1 MSATAPRQTAEA
13 RREAV
18 LDAATREFAKKG
30 LHGASTDDIARA
42 AGISQPYL
50 FRLFGTKKELY
61 LATAQRTI
69 DDLYTVFADAARGKT
84 GLDAL
89 HAMGEA
95 YETVMVDRDRLM
107 LMLKCWASCDDPEIC
122 EGVRGAWRDL
132 VDLAERASG
141 RVAGSGQRVLLEGCA
156 PDDPDGHGCIRPAGA
171 MVESAHRGLPDRH
184 DRLARETRFFRIK
197 VSD

>member
-1 MSATAPRQTAEA
+1 MTTTSQRQTAEE
-13 RREAV
+13 RRAAV
-18 LDAATREFAKKG
+18 LDAATVEFARKG

-61 LATAQRTI
+61 LATTQQAV
-69 DDLYTVFADAARGKT
+69 DHLYAVFAETARGKT
-84 GLDAL
+84 GPDAL

-95 YETVMVDRDRLM
+95 YEQVMADRDRLM

-122 EGVRGAWRDL
+122 EAVRSSWRDL

-141 RVAGSGQRVLLEGCA
+141 EPPEAVSTFFSKGTMLTILMAMEAFTRPEPWSNRLIEGCQ
-156 PDDPDGHGCIRPAGA
+156 AG
-171 MVESAHRGLPDRH
+171 MTE
-184 DRLARETRFFRIK
+184 
-197 VSD
+197 